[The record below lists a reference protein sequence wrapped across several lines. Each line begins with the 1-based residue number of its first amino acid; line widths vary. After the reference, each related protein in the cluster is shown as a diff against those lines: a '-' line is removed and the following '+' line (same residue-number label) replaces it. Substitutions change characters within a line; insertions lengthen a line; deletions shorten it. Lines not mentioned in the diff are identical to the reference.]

1 MPPAQRQKID
11 TAIAKAD
18 VEAEAKTKTPAP
30 AVIESADVSPEE
42 ESKILAASK
51 LTPEQIER
59 DREEASRQNKEKQD
73 QATVWRA
80 VFSGV
85 QSGELP
91 PEQAYSLVD
100 EYANKFVTQPDKVQ
114 KIRKR
119 IGEMTGEPY
128 EDFVLKSETQ
138 IAATPS
144 ASGSR

>member
-1 MPPAQRQKID
+1 MKKCHRLNGKKSIQLSLK
-11 TAIAKAD
+11 
-18 VEAEAKTKTPAP
+18 
-30 AVIESADVSPEE
+30 
-42 ESKILAASK
+42 LMSK
-51 LTPEQIER
+51 LRPKQKHQHLLWLKVR
-59 DREEASRQNKEKQD
+59 MYRLRKSLRFWQPQSLRQNKLKQD

-91 PEQAYSLVD
+91 PERAYSLVD